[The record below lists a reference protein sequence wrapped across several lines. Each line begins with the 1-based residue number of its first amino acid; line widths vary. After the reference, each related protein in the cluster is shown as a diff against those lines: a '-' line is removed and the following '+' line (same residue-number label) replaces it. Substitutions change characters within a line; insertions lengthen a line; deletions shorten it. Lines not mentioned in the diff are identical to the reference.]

1 MSPATSKN
9 RLHWREL
16 LEFHRPL
23 LLPAAHDAL
32 TAKLIEEAGFP
43 AYQIG
48 GFALEASRY
57 GFPDIDLSRLREKS
71 FAVQDI
77 MFACELPVL
86 VDADDGYGDVKNVTH
101 TVRLYESM
109 GVSAIFI
116 EDQKSPKRCGHL
128 SGKQVIEQ
136 EVMAEKIEA
145 AVQARRDPTSI
156 FLIARTDAIAPHG
169 LREAIKRGE
178 RYLEAGADAI
188 YLEGPTSVEQLREIG
203 QAFRGVYQATN
214 ILEGGGQTPWMPP
227 EQLAELGFSMVLYP
241 TTIIFRVA
249 KTIQSAL
256 RELKAG
262 HPMNTWEAVNLQ
274 EFETLLGLP
283 FWQHVENQHQA
294 TQRDHLGMK
303 EWFKHSAQRLFRKS
317 S

>member
-1 MSPATSKN
+1 LN
-9 RLHWREL
+9 WREL
-16 LEFHRPL
+16 LEHYNPL

-57 GFPDIDLSRLREKS
+57 GFPDIDLSRLRDKS

-101 TVRLYESM
+101 TIRLYESM

-116 EDQKSPKRCGHL
+116 EDQKSPKRCGHMA
-128 SGKQVIEQ
+128 GKQVIDREI
-136 EVMAEKIEA
+136 MAEKIEA
-145 AVQARRDPTSI
+145 AVAARRDPTSI

-169 LREAIKRGE
+169 LRDAMKRGE
-178 RYLEAGADAI
+178 LYLKAGADAV
-188 YLEGPTSVEQLREIG
+188 YLEGPTSIEQLREIG
-203 QAFRGVYQATN
+203 NAFRDSYQAMN
-214 ILEGGGQTPWMPP
+214 IMEGGGRTPWMPP

-241 TTIIFRVA
+241 TTIIFRVV

-256 RELKAG
+256 LDLKG
-262 HPMNTWEAVNLQ
+262 GKPMRTWDAVHLQ
-274 EFETLLGLP
+274 EFETLLGMPL
-283 FWQHVENQHQA
+283 WQSIENQYQT
-294 TQRDHLGMK
+294 TQRDHLGVK
-303 EWFKHSAQRLFRKS
+303 QWVKHTAQRLLKKS